1 MDKSTKI
8 QCLLIDYLLEKGQIS
23 LLLPGGMSV
32 EMGMLQ
38 EGKHGSKITEDYC
51 WVTAANQDNNSVN
64 IDSYNNLY
72 LQYPEKSGKMLIE
85 DRFEKEGVPIMV
97 LQAC

>member
-1 MDKSTKI
+1 MDKVTKI
-8 QCLLIDYLLEKGQIS
+8 QHLLIDHLLEKGQIS

-32 EMGMLQ
+32 EVGILQ
-38 EGKHGSKITEDYC
+38 EGKHGLQNTDDYC
-51 WVTAANQDNNSVN
+51 WVTANQNNNSVN

-72 LQYPEKSGKMLIE
+72 LQYPEQSGKMLIE
-85 DRFEKEGVPIMV
+85 DKFEKEGIPIMA

>member
-1 MDKSTKI
+1 MGKASKI
-8 QCLLIDYLLEKGQIS
+8 QHLLIDHLLEKGQIS

-32 EMGMLQ
+32 EVGIVQ
-38 EGKHGSKITEDYC
+38 EGKHGLQKTDDYC
-51 WVTAANQDNNSVN
+51 WVTANQNNNSVN

-85 DRFEKEGVPIMV
+85 DKFEKEGMPITV

>member
-1 MDKSTKI
+1 MDKVSKI
-8 QCLLIDYLLEKGQIS
+8 QQLLIAHLLEKGQIS

-32 EMGMLQ
+32 EMGIVQ
-38 EGKHGSKITEDYC
+38 EGKNGPQKTDDYC
-51 WVTAANQDNNSVN
+51 WVTANQNNNLVN

-72 LQYPEKSGKMLIE
+72 LQYPERSGKMLIE
-85 DRFEKEGVPIMV
+85 DKFEEEGISITV

>member
-1 MDKSTKI
+1 MDKVTKI
-8 QCLLIDYLLEKGQIS
+8 QHLLIDHLLEKGQIS

-32 EMGMLQ
+32 EVGILQ
-38 EGKHGSKITEDYC
+38 EGKHGLQNTDDYC
-51 WVTAANQDNNSVN
+51 WVRANQNNNSVN

-72 LQYPEKSGKMLIE
+72 LQYPEQSGKMLIE
-85 DRFEKEGVPIMV
+85 DKFEKEGIPIMA